1 MDMKY
6 ISYDTNIY
14 DIQIKDKVRIDRS
27 SDSFEVKGI
36 LQINEDEDVIE
47 INHNSK
53 NKNNGN
59 TILIETSDP
68 IQENSQIY
76 IESQTPKLYVEISK
90 M

>member
-1 MDMKY
+1 MKY
-6 ISYDTNIY
+6 ISYDSNIY

-59 TILIETSDP
+59 TILIETSEP

>member
-6 ISYDTNIY
+6 ISYDNNIY
-14 DIQIKDKVRIDRS
+14 DIQIKDKVRIDMS
-27 SDSFEVKGI
+27 KDFFEVKGI
-36 LQINEDEDVIE
+36 LQISESEDVID
-47 INHNSK
+47 INHNNK

-59 TILIETSDP
+59 TILIETSEP

-76 IESQTPKLYVEISK
+76 IESHKPKLYVEITK